1 MRDKRIIEMEAEFV
15 GKAFTNKQGCH
26 FKVIEYERASR
37 VLIEFQDVSKHRRYT
52 SLKEVRSGG
61 IKNPMFPFV
70 CGVGYLG
77 VGKYSSQEYTDDGV
91 KRNTEAYEVWRGMLR
106 RCYKEDHQ
114 TRKAPTYKDCS
125 VNPIWHNF
133 QNFAYWFYNHPY
145 RREGWHLD
153 KDIMVGGNKE
163 YGPLRC
169 TFVPHDVNVLTT
181 TTKAKRGKY
190 PIGVYFKKDVGKF
203 RAQLGTYGGF
213 QKLLIESH
221 DPNECF
227 LAYKVAKEQYMK
239 EVGEQWEGKLDTRV
253 IASLKNWVVK
263 ETD

>member
-1 MRDKRIIEMEAEFV
+1 MRNANMEEGSIHKDRHGCLLEVIKYESSRKILVEFKDANRYQKWTDA
-15 GKAFTNKQGCH
+15 KAIRLGS
-26 FKVIEYERASR
+26 V
-37 VLIEFQDVSKHRRYT
+37 
-52 SLKEVRSGG
+52 
-61 IKNPMFPFV
+61 KNPYHPHV
-70 CGVGYLG
+70 CGVGYFG
-77 VGKYSSQEYTDDGV
+77 VGPFVCSVFDENGKKSNS
-91 KRNTEAYEVWRGMLR
+91 EAYEVWRGIMR
-106 RCYKEDHQ
+106 RCYKEEHQ
-114 TRKAPTYKDCS
+114 NKRARTYKDCS

-145 RREGWHLD
+145 RQEGWQLD
-153 KDIMVGGNKE
+153 KDIMVSGNKE

-169 TFVPHDVNVLTT
+169 TFVPSDVNVLTT

-203 RAQLGTYGGF
+203 RSQLATYGGF

-227 LAYKVAKEQYMK
+227 LAYKKAKEQYMK
-239 EVGEQWEGKLDTRV
+239 EVGEQWEGKLDPRV
-253 IASLKNWVVK
+253 ITSLKNWVVK